1 MFELIHSISI
11 DAAAGSSSG
20 KAIVPGDHPFFADH
34 FPGAPLLP
42 GSLLIE
48 LAAQIAGPLAEQVTK
63 LRLDVDR
70 WSLLG
75 MVRDAKFLRP
85 VPLPA
90 TIVFNAEVSRFESS
104 SITLVV
110 DAHEGGQLVMRTE
123 LVMMMFEAAP
133 EWDAA
138 IRARQ
143 ERLASWKGVV

>member
-1 MFELIHSISI
+1 
-11 DAAAGSSSG
+11 
-20 KAIVPGDHPFFADH
+20 
-34 FPGAPLLP
+34 
-42 GSLLIE
+42 
-48 LAAQIAGPLAEQVTK
+48 
-63 LRLDVDR
+63 
-70 WSLLG
+70 

>member
-1 MFELIHSISI
+1 MFELIQSITI

-20 KAIVPGDHPFFADH
+20 QALVPADHPLFVDH

-63 LRLDVDR
+63 LRLHVDR

-75 MVRDAKFLRP
+75 MVRSVKFLRP

-90 TIVFNAEVSRFESS
+90 TIVFNAEVRRFESS

-110 DAHEGGQLVMRTE
+110 DAHEGGQVVMRGE

-138 IRARQ
+138 IRARH
-143 ERLASWKGVV
+143 ERLASWKGIA